1 MARTLEQIQQ
11 EFNAASLQAR
21 NAYDKLQKMRSSSTF
36 VEDNKAKFEAA
47 QAKYKAAQEK
57 KNSLNKELK
66 DIKKS
71 EESTA
76 KKKTANDAYEKTL
89 EELKLAEI
97 GLSGYQGDTSYQ
109 DAYKKAKTAYDAVKA
124 LGASPRKP
132 LPEAKVTVQGP
143 TGDEAGAT
151 GATGSTGSTGPI
163 ETTGAILG
171 TVAANDAL
179 LTELQ
184 KELKKNF
191 PSIYTGQVDG
201 KKSWAETQTAVAT
214 ILERRGQLPKE
225 LQAKDFRTFI
235 RNSDSADLIIT
246 GDGLGGGANLPTYTL
261 SSPTEAA
268 STISYAIKTILGRD
282 ATPKEVADLT
292 KVLNDA
298 EKKNPNRT
306 VNGRTSGGLDRL
318 QLITDV
324 IKTGKY
330 TDKKLGK
337 LGTIGKL
344 SGEYTTK
351 QTEKTNLTAQTLL
364 GTAKANGL
372 TLTDDQLK
380 NYSNAVKNGT
390 DIDTVKSQIRNL
402 VASTMPDNVKKMMA
416 DGTDLDTIY
425 SPYKY
430 AMQQILEVPNE
441 AINLND
447 PTLRNAISSNGQMTL
462 YDFQNSLRKDPRWQY
477 TNNARETVSSGLT
490 QVLKDFGF
498 MG

>member
-1 MARTLEQIQQ
+1 
-11 EFNAASLQAR
+11 
-21 NAYDKLQKMRSSSTF
+21 
-36 VEDNKAKFEAA
+36 
-47 QAKYKAAQEK
+47 
-57 KNSLNKELK
+57 
-66 DIKKS
+66 
-71 EESTA
+71 
-76 KKKTANDAYEKTL
+76 
-89 EELKLAEI
+89 
-97 GLSGYQGDTSYQ
+97 
-109 DAYKKAKTAYDAVKA
+109 
-124 LGASPRKP
+124 
-132 LPEAKVTVQGP
+132 
-143 TGDEAGAT
+143 
-151 GATGSTGSTGPI
+151 
-163 ETTGAILG
+163 
-171 TVAANDAL
+171 
-179 LTELQ
+179 
-184 KELKKNF
+184 
-191 PSIYTGQVDG
+191 
-201 KKSWAETQTAVAT
+201 
-214 ILERRGQLPKE
+214 
-225 LQAKDFRTFI
+225 
-235 RNSDSADLIIT
+235 
-246 GDGLGGGANLPTYTL
+246 
-261 SSPTEAA
+261 
-268 STISYAIKTILGRD
+268 
-282 ATPKEVADLT
+282 
-292 KVLNDA
+292 
-298 EKKNPNRT
+298 
-306 VNGRTSGGLDRL
+306 
-318 QLITDV
+318 LITDV